1 MGKQKVIDPYSR
13 VSFILK
19 KKVILAPA
27 TKWMSLEGVMLK
39 GMSQSHGD
47 KYYTILLIGVAQ
59 SESPTHTELNGSF
72 WGLVGGG
79 NGEVASNGYKAVK
92 VLHSVEGGGGNRT
105 MWVSAVPLNCTPK
118 KD

>member
-1 MGKQKVIDPYSR
+1 MDKQKVIDPYSR

-47 KYYTILLIGVAQ
+47 KYYTILLIGVA
-59 SESPTHTELNGSF
+59 
-72 WGLVGGG
+72 
-79 NGEVASNGYKAVK
+79 
-92 VLHSVEGGGGNRT
+92 
-105 MWVSAVPLNCTPK
+105 
-118 KD
+118 